1 MTSTHFGTTLKSQ
14 KQPHTIALHLDFLR
28 RTQSGPAKFT
38 VKDAKLGRQTS
49 VIHITLTQ
57 DGREEVV
64 GYVTNSNIHTES
76 GVSFKTN
83 YALNPAPPPVD
94 FSLLRQDKDENW
106 ARIPDMPFSSFRRA
120 TLKTEFY
127 FPRQGHRK
135 RSSADEWIRLK
146 NGEKWTN
153 ISLGYV
159 SDMWPMPVEAFIHE
173 QNPYDVSTIE
183 NGKDKPKPAKFWY
196 PTLLLN
202 LDVKKALPEEG
213 VEWLFVRVDSKQIRN
228 GRMDLEIVIMD
239 EEGEIVALSHH
250 VAFALGAERNT
261 AKRKTGSSKI

>member
-1 MTSTHFGTTLKSQ
+1 VT
-14 KQPHTIALHLDFLR
+14 
-28 RTQSGPAKFT
+28 FT
-38 VKDAKLGRQTS
+38 
-49 VIHITLTQ
+49 
-57 DGREEVV
+57 
-64 GYVTNSNIHTES
+64 
-76 GVSFKTN
+76 TN

-94 FSLLRQDKDENW
+94 FSVLKQGKDENW
-106 ARIPDMPFSSFRRA
+106 TKVPEMPFSSFRRA
-120 TLKTEFY
+120 TRKTDLY
-127 FPRQGHRK
+127 FPRHGQRK
-135 RSSADEWIRLK
+135 RSSADEWIRLA

-153 ISLGYV
+153 ASIGYV
-159 SDMWPMPVEAFIHE
+159 CDMWPMPVEAFLHD

-183 NGKDKPKPAKFWY
+183 SGKDKLKSAKFWY

-213 VEWLFVRVDSKQIRN
+213 VEWLFVRVDTKQIKN

-239 EEGEIVALSHH
+239 EGGEIVALSHH